1 MSYKLYTD
9 KVNKFSCT
17 VQVDGTSL
25 ANSKVRLVVESDGI
39 NYMFDG
45 IIYEG
50 GNCEVTIPKT
60 KNFLPENSRGIVK
73 LEVIADDVFFQPWSS
88 EYLVETNKKV
98 AVVVQEQID
107 DKPKITVEV
116 AKQEQKPVVKETVK
130 PAMVKTEKKPVVKET
145 VKPKQISSEEKMRK
159 QFSQLSKKDILELL
173 KNR

>member
-9 KVNKFSCT
+9 KINKFSCT

-45 IIYEG
+45 VIYEG

-60 KNFLPENSRGIVK
+60 KNFLPENSRGNVK
-73 LEVIADDVFFQPWSS
+73 LEVIADDVYFQPWSS
-88 EYLVETNKKV
+88 DYIVETNKKV
-98 AVVVQEQID
+98 AVIVQEQVD

-116 AKQEQKPVVKETVK
+116 AKQEQKPVVKEAVK
-130 PAMVKTEKKPVVKET
+130 PTIKESS
-145 VKPKQISSEEKMRK
+145 KQKQINSEQKMK
-159 QFSQLSKKDILELL
+159 NHLSQLTKKDIIKLL
-173 KNR
+173 NNR

>member
-9 KVNKFSCT
+9 KINKFSCT

-45 IIYEG
+45 VIYEG

-60 KNFLPENSRGIVK
+60 KNFLPENSRGNVK
-73 LEVIADDVFFQPWSS
+73 LEVIADDVYFQPWSS
-88 EYLVETNKKV
+88 DYIVETNKKV
-98 AVVVQEQID
+98 AVIVQEQIE

-116 AKQEQKPVVKETVK
+116 AKQEQKPIVKETVK
-130 PAMVKTEKKPVVKET
+130 QKP
-145 VKPKQISSEEKMRK
+145 ISSEQKMK
-159 QFSQLSKKDILELL
+159 NHLSQLTKKDIMKLL
-173 KNR
+173 NSR

>member
-9 KVNKFSCT
+9 KINKFSCT

-45 IIYEG
+45 VIYEG

-60 KNFLPENSRGIVK
+60 KNFLPENSRGNVK
-73 LEVIADDVFFQPWSS
+73 LEVIADDVYFQPWSS
-88 EYLVETNKKV
+88 DYIVETNKKV
-98 AVVVQEQID
+98 AVVVQEQIE

-116 AKQEQKPVVKETVK
+116 AKQEQKPIVKETVK
-130 PAMVKTEKKPVVKET
+130 QKP
-145 VKPKQISSEEKMRK
+145 ISSEQKMK
-159 QFSQLSKKDILELL
+159 NHLSQLTKKDIMKLL
-173 KNR
+173 NSR